1 MLYAIQSGIVDS
13 DHQNTLGV
21 DFVAKSMKNPP
32 VYGVTSV
39 DHALQLAVI
48 LQVEGSLTVSEAAG
62 RIGVARSSA
71 HRLLS
76 TLVYR
81 DFAVQNE
88 DRSYGVGPV
97 LEIADKAQSNVS
109 AIRAA
114 ALGPLRTLVDTLD
127 ETANLSIRT
136 GRTVRFIAS
145 VECAQALRVGN
156 REGMVFPAHQVTG
169 GMVMLAALTD
179 AELAAL
185 YAPSSTD
192 SEERPDLTTLRGDL
206 RAVRSSGVAF
216 NLERSERGVVA
227 VGRGVVDSGGDTV
240 AAVSVSMPSVRYS
253 AGRVKEIVSALT
265 VTAEKI
271 SAEMGEG
278 DR

>member
-1 MLYAIQSGIVDS
+1 
-13 DHQNTLGV
+13 
-21 DFVAKSMKNPP
+21 VAKSMKNPP
-32 VYGVTSV
+32 TYGVASV

-48 LQVEGSLTVSEAAG
+48 LQVEGSLTVSEGAR

-97 LEIADKAQSNVS
+97 LEIADRARSNVS

-127 ETANLSIRT
+127 ETANLIIRT
-136 GRTVRFIAS
+136 GRTVRFVAS

-156 REGMVFPAHQVTG
+156 REGMVFPAHEVTG
-169 GMVMLAALTD
+169 GLITLAALT
-179 AELAAL
+179 EEEFAAL
-185 YAPSSTD
+185 YATAPTD
-192 SEERPDLTTLRGDL
+192 ASDEHLDLTKLRSDL
-206 RAVRSSGVAF
+206 RAVRRSGVAV

-227 VGRGVVDSGGDTV
+227 VGRGVTDSGGDTV
-240 AAVSVSMPSVRYS
+240 AAVSVSMPSVRY
-253 AGRVKEIVSALT
+253 APERVKEIVEALT
-265 VTAEKI
+265 TTAEKI
-271 SAEMGEG
+271 SA
-278 DR
+278 RL

>member
-1 MLYAIQSGIVDS
+1 M
-13 DHQNTLGV
+13 
-21 DFVAKSMKNPP
+21 AKPMKNPP
-32 VYGVTSV
+32 TYGVTSV

-48 LQVEGSLTVSEAAG
+48 LQVEGPITVSEAAE
-62 RIGVARSSA
+62 RLGVARSTA

-88 DRSYGVGPV
+88 DDRTYRAGPV
-97 LEIADKAQSNVS
+97 LEIADRAQSDVTALRS
-109 AIRAA
+109 A

-127 ETANLSIRT
+127 ETANLTIRT

-145 VECAQALRVGN
+145 VECSRALRVGN

-169 GMVMLAALTD
+169 GLIALAALTD
-179 AELAAL
+179 DELTAL
-185 YAPSSTD
+185 YAPAPAD
-192 SEERPDLTTLRGDL
+192 PAEERPDLPKLRAEL
-206 RAVRSSGVAF
+206 RAVRQSGVAL

-227 VGRGVVDSGGDTV
+227 VGRGVTDADGRTV
-240 AAVSVSMPSVRYS
+240 AAVSVSMPSVRHS
-253 AGRVKEIVSALT
+253 PGRLKEVVTALT
-265 VTAEKI
+265 TAAEAI
-271 SAEMGEG
+271 SRAIAEA